1 MPVGGRGA
9 GKFGYANT
17 FHTNTGRSY
26 HDINEEIIWVSIG
39 MAVTIGILITIALC
53 YILYEKCQ
61 KKREIC
67 INA

>member
-39 MAVTIGILITIALC
+39 MAVTIGILTSTINL
-53 YILYEKCQ
+53 
-61 KKREIC
+61 
-67 INA
+67 